1 MPQPYACYFWNVC
14 RSRTPLVEKAKNL
27 PKPFNG
33 SITGASK
40 LSVIRIQSVNS
51 MSHIEL
57 EILIRFGKTGVS
69 MTHVI
74 RIRDL
79 IRIRLC
85 HGNRANMTAAD
96 VLWYATSSDGKAL
109 LTESNWENHDCV
121 IP

>member
-1 MPQPYACYFWNVC
+1 MPQPYVRYFWNVC
-14 RSRTPLVEKAKNL
+14 RSRTPLVEKAKIL

-33 SITGASK
+33 SIASASK

-57 EILIRFGKTGVS
+57 DILIGFGKTGVS

-74 RIRDL
+74 QIREL

-85 HGNRANMTAAD
+85 HGNRANSPVSMAGLDLESESGLHVVVSMTD
-96 VLWYATSSDGKAL
+96 RWL
-109 LTESNWENHDCV
+109 
-121 IP
+121 IRIR